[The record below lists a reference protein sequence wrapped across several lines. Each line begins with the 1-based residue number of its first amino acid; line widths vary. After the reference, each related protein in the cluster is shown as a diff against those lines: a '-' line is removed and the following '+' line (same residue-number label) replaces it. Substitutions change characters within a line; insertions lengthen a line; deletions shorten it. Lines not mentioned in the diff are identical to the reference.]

1 MKRMD
6 LETLCRQK
14 NYIIKYFEQ
23 FSKDVSDIQTFFL
36 MSVISNTK
44 THNLASRNTREF
56 KNFTATKVGVE
67 I

>member
-6 LETLCRQK
+6 LETFCRQK

-23 FSKDVSDIQTFFL
+23 FSKDVSDIQTFFFNEC
-36 MSVISNTK
+36 SFQYK